1 VTIPTPIPPSHSVY
15 YPTQTPLLY
24 TPFNLS
30 LHSPST
36 LLINYT
42 LPHPVLT
49 LESIHPHSTIYSPS
63 FTLLLSTP
71 SPHPLRALLHLN
83 IDDKHLH
90 PTVTFPIH
98 SPMPSLPTPRE
109 YTRHSLQG
117 YQYLHGHIDSTS
129 AQLLLD
135 YRHTAN
141 KLTPSSIPNV
151 RLFDIFP
158 ISADPLTFCILT
170 VPHTGPS
177 PIVHCLSHN
186 TSAMTSTPL
195 PAQSFPLPSVHY
207 VKCHPSTPPL
217 PTLPCHFSTPSAH
230 YLLHLNLSHP
240 SAPTIPTQSVH
251 SPPYP
256 SLTLQSVYSPL
267 GHLLT
272 LSTPLDPTLPAGIY
286 HYSTLH
292 PHTHLSGMLSLPS
305 PHLPTLSLPNN
316 NTLLLSGIPTPL
328 TYTLSVPLLP
338 SPLPQSL
345 LFTLPTSTVTIPV
358 NPSPTPH
365 PPSSKI
371 TLFLWILTAV
381 LLTVLLSTAIVLSC
395 KQSTHDDDTQAGE
408 SANTLHLSNN
418 PDESM
423 ADNPDLSTD
432 KL

>member
-1 VTIPTPIPPSHSVY
+1 MAEGVAAALEVAAHVFITHAAEPEALAQREAREGRRGAVHGAAEV
-15 YPTQTPLLY
+15 
-24 TPFNLS
+24 
-30 LHSPST
+30 
-36 LLINYT
+36 
-42 LPHPVLT
+42 LP
-49 LESIHPHSTIYSPS
+49 
-63 FTLLLSTP
+63 
-71 SPHPLRALLHLN
+71 RALAGAGAELVTTEMVAFEWLRTCE
-83 IDDKHLH
+83 H
-90 PTVTFPIH
+90 PDFKEAASKVLDILQERFG
-98 SPMPSLPTPRE
+98 RE
-109 YTRHSLQG
+109 VALQQLRITYSELAG
-117 YQYLHGHIDSTS
+117 IGQFADNLRDLELEQEAKAKELSSSAGSADATYLARKEFYS
-129 AQLLLD
+129 ALQQ
-135 YRHTAN
+135 
-141 KLTPSSIPNV
+141 KLTAAATARLRFDLDV
-151 RLFDIFP
+151 EDDEFFRRLFAIKP
-158 ISADPLTFCILT
+158 EM
-170 VPHTGPS
+170 G
-177 PIVHCLSHN
+177 
-186 TSAMTSTPL
+186 L
-195 PAQSFPLPSVHY
+195 P
-207 VKCHPSTPPL
+207 
-217 PTLPCHFSTPSAH
+217 
-230 YLLHLNLSHP
+230 
-240 SAPTIPTQSVH
+240 
-251 SPPYP
+251 
-256 SLTLQSVYSPL
+256 
-267 GHLLT
+267 
-272 LSTPLDPTLPAGIY
+272 PLDPTLPAGIY